1 MTDIIATRRTM
12 STLGLAV
19 AASVALI
26 VLFVTCALV
35 GVLFPDLQATHA
47 WVGLFTLAPVTSP
60 QAWLEGIFFSL
71 AFGVLTGSIIAAVHN
86 AVAARGL

>member
-71 AFGVLTGSIIAAVHN
+71 AFGILTGSIIAAVHN

>member
-1 MTDIIATRRTM
+1 MTNLATRRTL
-12 STLGLAV
+12 STLGLGI

-26 VLFVTCALV
+26 VLFVVCALA
-35 GVLFPDLQATHA
+35 GLAFPNLQATHA
-47 WVGLFTLAPVTSP
+47 WVGLFTLSPVTSP

-71 AFGVLTGSIIAAVHN
+71 IFGFLAGSIVAATHN

>member
-1 MTDIIATRRTM
+1 MTDIVNRRTL
-12 STLGLAV
+12 STLGLAI

-26 VLFVTCALV
+26 VLFVACALV
-35 GVLFPDLQATHA
+35 GVLFPSLQATHA
-47 WVGLFTLAPVTSP
+47 WVALFTLAPVTSP

-71 AFGVLTGSIIAAVHN
+71 VFGVVTGSIIATVHN

>member
-1 MTDIIATRRTM
+1 MTDIVNRRTLSM
-12 STLGLAV
+12 LGLAM
-19 AASVALI
+19 AASAALI
-26 VLFVTCALV
+26 VLFVLCALV
-35 GVLFPDLQATHA
+35 GVLFPSLQVTHA

-71 AFGVLTGSIIAAVHN
+71 VFGIIAGAIVAAVHN